1 MPTSLRTLIRDHVA
15 AAISNV
21 ASVPSLAGRVYKQR
35 YHAIA
40 ETELAAGAVAF
51 VQSGDEELGA
61 PPEWPRPRAQLM
73 RFALDVVIVARS
85 AGDVDAVVDQA
96 IAECRAAVAADPGAG
111 GVARDIEYQGI
122 ADYGPD
128 EENQD
133 IVKAPMR
140 FVAEYATRENDAFTP
155 I

>member
-15 AAISNV
+15 AAVANA
-21 ASVPSLAGRVYKQR
+21 ASVPALNGRVKKQR
-35 YHAIA
+35 YHAVA
-40 ETELAAGAVAF
+40 EEELTPGAIAF
-51 VQSGDEELGA
+51 VQCGDEELGERS
-61 PPEWPRPRAQLM
+61 EWPRPRAQLM
-73 RFALDVVIVARS
+73 RFAIDVVIVAKS
-85 AGDVDAVVDQA
+85 AGDVDALVDQA
-96 IAECRAAVAADPGAG
+96 IAECRAAVAADPTAG